1 MLLGITAGLPDGV
14 DKVLEHRVNLRIV
27 GYLRLEGISEGHLV
41 QM

>member
-1 MLLGITAGLPDGV
+1 MLLGVTPGLPDGV

-27 GYLRLEGISEGHLV
+27 GYLGLEGISGHLV